1 MEHIQFLRIKK
12 LKYGGI
18 IQLAASH
25 NLREIQVELGA
36 DSHIDPLKTSTN
48 KILRG
53 ADNAEEVARQ
63 AKILMLEAG
72 IKPLRKDA
80 VLGLELVVSLRP
92 SSGLDESAFFDSSLS
107 WADGFFELPII
118 SAVVHN
124 DEAAPHMHIIM
135 LPLFDKRMI
144 GNRIV
149 GNKTRLN
156 DMQADFFA
164 KVGQRYGLTRGTQP
178 RRLSSAARARAAALV
193 IDFLGKNPKS
203 INEPTFRDALRELV
217 TVNPL
222 PMILALGLKMPEDL
236 KPKIAKAIV
245 FAEDLKPKAIVFAED
260 SELKTI
266 AFNPAEKPEDYL
278 CVVFGDYPPVPKPSC
293 PSNFTRESEN
303 NPAMFWNEDAGE
315 FIKASPKARVKSFE
329 VERVRQAIQD
339 LRHD

>member
-25 NLREIQVELGA
+25 NLREIQAELGA
-36 DSHIDPLKTSTN
+36 DSHIDPLKTCTN

-80 VLGLELVVSLRP
+80 VLGLEIIVSLRP
-92 SSGLDESAFFDSSLS
+92 SSGLDESAFFHTSLS

-144 GNRIV
+144 GNRLV

-156 DMQADFFA
+156 DMQANFFA

-236 KPKIAKAIV
+236 KPKIAKAIA
-245 FAEDLKPKAIVFAED
+245 FAK
-260 SELKTI
+260 ELEPKTI

-303 NPAMFWNEDAGE
+303 NPAMLWNEDAGE
-315 FIKASPKARVKSFE
+315 FIKASPKARVKNLE
-329 VERVRQAIQD
+329 VERVRQLIQE